1 MGLVENTVVAQVLVG
16 TVVGCDLRNHLPHL
30 MLWPFVHA
38 GVARIGAYDVFT
50 AIQQLSD
57 FPHGRHIRGSVLG
70 VMCQPLLSIGAD
82 MRLHAEEVQVAFLCL
97 MDFRIALA
105 FLILGRAGC
114 VADGGVDN
122 RALTQRQAF
131 VLQVVVDGF
140 QNPCRELML
149 ILQVPEINDR
159 RFFAN
164 RRTQRQ
170 SSKLTHR
177 SDFAQCCFHG
187 RVAQRKPVLQ
197 QVNTQH
203 FSS

>member
-1 MGLVENTVVAQVLVG
+1 MVAQVLVG

-38 GVARIGAYDVFT
+38 GVARIGAYDVFI

-57 FPHGRHIRGSVLG
+57 FPHGRHIGGSALD
-70 VMCQPLLSIGAD
+70 VMCQPLLSIG
-82 MRLHAEEVQVAFLCL
+82 AEEVQVAFLCL

-131 VLQVVVDGF
+131 V
-140 QNPCRELML
+140 
-149 ILQVPEINDR
+149 
-159 RFFAN
+159 
-164 RRTQRQ
+164 
-170 SSKLTHR
+170 
-177 SDFAQCCFHG
+177 
-187 RVAQRKPVLQ
+187 
-197 QVNTQH
+197 
-203 FSS
+203 